1 MPESSSQTGS
11 SGLLSGVAGDQCYS
25 GEPEKTMK
33 VEVLYFS
40 GCPNHPVAVDRV
52 REILQQE
59 NVTAEM
65 IEIQVRDAATADAMK
80 FLGSPTIRIDGHDIE
95 LAARS
100 AKAFGLTCRTYMVD
114 GHRDGVPPM
123 EWIRA
128 ALIEAKQS
136 NRGLR

>member
-1 MPESSSQTGS
+1 VV
-11 SGLLSGVAGDQCYS
+11 SGQSARLAKAFIRTKVQHTVWCEAA
-25 GEPEKTMK
+25 KTMK

-40 GCPNHPVAVDRV
+40 GGPNHPLTVDRV

-95 LAARS
+95 LSARS
-100 AKAFGLTCRTYMVD
+100 AQAYGLTCRTYVAD

-128 ALIEAKQS
+128 ALMEAKQS
-136 NRGLR
+136 NPGLG

>member
-1 MPESSSQTGS
+1 
-11 SGLLSGVAGDQCYS
+11 
-25 GEPEKTMK
+25 MK

-95 LAARS
+95 LSARS

>member
-1 MPESSSQTGS
+1 
-11 SGLLSGVAGDQCYS
+11 
-25 GEPEKTMK
+25 MK

-40 GCPNHPVAVDRV
+40 GCPNHPLAVSRM

-65 IEIQVRDAATADAMK
+65 IEIEVRDPATAGVMK
-80 FLGSPTIRIDGHDIE
+80 FLGSPTIRIDGRDVE
-95 LAARS
+95 LSARS
-100 AKAFGLTCRTYMVD
+100 AQGYGLTCRTYVVD

-128 ALIEAKQS
+128 ALMEAKQS
-136 NRGLR
+136 NGDLR